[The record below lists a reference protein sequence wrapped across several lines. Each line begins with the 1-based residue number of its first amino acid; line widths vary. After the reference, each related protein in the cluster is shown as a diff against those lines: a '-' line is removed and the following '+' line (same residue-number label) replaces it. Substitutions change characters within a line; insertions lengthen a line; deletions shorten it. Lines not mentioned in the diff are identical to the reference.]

1 MDYQTNVKKT
11 QTAINVSS
19 VGMLVGGVVG
29 AVGFLGDYNLLE
41 GLGIIFFS
49 ASAGTSLYFRGVARE
64 LQKTQQEEYK
74 SDLERKIE

>member
-19 VGMLVGGVVG
+19 ISMLVSGVVG

-41 GLGIIFFS
+41 GLGVIFFS
-49 ASAGTSLYFRGVARE
+49 GSAGISLYFMGVARE
-64 LQKTQQEEYK
+64 LQKTQQKEYK